1 MSAGAVISHAW
12 DLYKAHW
19 RHLITI
25 SVIVYA
31 LVALFTLLL
40 IVLLGDLG
48 AFIAAFVTLAGVY
61 WLQGALV
68 IAIDDIRDGSADLS
82 VRETLERVRPRLNT
96 LSIAALLIT
105 VALIVSAF
113 IIFIGFILFIIP
125 GLLLFAGFLFLLVR
139 WLLVV
144 PVIMLERRGVIAALD
159 RSSELVKGHG
169 WSVLG
174 VIALTVVIL
183 IGVGIAIPVA
193 LSPLNNDIQTP
204 IANLVS
210 STLTA
215 PFVALAWTLTYFA
228 LRDLKEPE
236 PVPAL
241 AA

>member
-1 MSAGAVISHAW
+1 VSAGAVIGQAW
-12 DLYKAHW
+12 ELYKAHF
-19 RHLITI
+19 RHLVSI
-25 SVIVYA
+25 SLIVYT
-31 LVALFTLLL
+31 LVALLTLVL

-48 AFIAAFVTLAGVY
+48 GFIAGFVTLAGVY

-68 IAIDDIRDGSADLS
+68 IAIEDIRDGKADLS
-82 VRETLERVRPRLNT
+82 VRETLERVRPRINT

-105 VALIVSAF
+105 VALVISAF

-125 GLLLFAGFLFLLVR
+125 GLLLLVGFLFLLVR

-144 PVIMLERRGVIAALD
+144 PIIMLERRGVIAALD

-169 WSVLG
+169 WSVLW

-183 IGVGIAIPVA
+183 IGVGIAISIA
-193 LSPLNNDIQTP
+193 LSPLNNDIQAP
-204 IANLVS
+204 IGNLVS

-228 LRDLKEPE
+228 LRDVKQVEP
-236 PVPAL
+236 ASI
-241 AA
+241 AAA

>member
-1 MSAGAVISHAW
+1 VSAGAVISQAW
-12 DLYKAHW
+12 ELYKAHF
-19 RHLITI
+19 RHLVSI
-25 SVIVYA
+25 SLIVYA
-31 LVALFTLLL
+31 LVALLTLVL

-48 AFIAAFVTLAGVY
+48 GFIAGFVTLAGVY

-68 IAIDDIRDGSADLS
+68 IAIDDIRDGKADLS
-82 VRETLERVRPRLNT
+82 VRETLERVRPRMNT

-105 VALIVSAF
+105 VALVISAF

-125 GLLLFAGFLFLLVR
+125 GLLLLVGFLFLLVR

-144 PVIMLERRGVIAALD
+144 PIIMLERRGVIAALD
-159 RSSELVKGHG
+159 RSTELVKGHG
-169 WSVLG
+169 WSVLW

-183 IGVGIAIPVA
+183 IGVGIGISIA
-193 LSPLNNDIQTP
+193 LSPLNNDIQAP
-204 IANLVS
+204 IGNLVS

-228 LRDLKEPE
+228 LRDVKQVEPASI
-236 PVPAL
+236 V

>member
-1 MSAGAVISHAW
+1 VSAGAVISQSW
-12 DLYKAHW
+12 ELYKAHFH
-19 RHLITI
+19 HLVSI
-25 SVIVYA
+25 SLIVYV
-31 LVALFTLLL
+31 LVALLTLVL

-48 AFIAAFVTLAGVY
+48 GFIAGFVTLAGVY

-68 IAIDDIRDGSADLS
+68 IAIEDIRDGKADLS
-82 VRETLERVRPRLNT
+82 VRETLERVRPRMNT

-105 VALIVSAF
+105 VALVVSAF

-125 GLLLFAGFLFLLVR
+125 GLLLLVGFLFLLVR

-144 PVIMLERRGVIAALD
+144 PIIMLERRGVIAAFD

-174 VIALTVVIL
+174 VIALTVVVL
-183 IGVGIAIPVA
+183 IGVGIAISIA
-193 LSPLNNDIQTP
+193 LSPLNNDIQAP
-204 IANLVS
+204 IGNLVS

-228 LRDLKEPE
+228 LRDVKQVEP
-236 PVPAL
+236 ASI
-241 AA
+241 AAA

>member
-1 MSAGAVISHAW
+1 
-12 DLYKAHW
+12 
-19 RHLITI
+19 
-25 SVIVYA
+25 VIVFA

-68 IAIDDIRDGSADLS
+68 IAIDDIRDGSTDLS
-82 VRETLERVRPRLNT
+82 VRETLERVRPLINT

-113 IIFIGFILFIIP
+113 IIFIGFILFILP
-125 GLLLFAGFLFLLVR
+125 GLLLLVGFLFLLVR

-183 IGVGIAIPVA
+183 IGVGIAISVA

-228 LRDLKEPE
+228 LRDLKELE

-241 AA
+241 AV

>member
-1 MSAGAVISHAW
+1 VSPGAVISHAW
-12 DLYKAHW
+12 GLYRAHW
-19 RHLITI
+19 RHLISI
-25 SVIVYA
+25 SLIVYA
-31 LVALFTLLL
+31 LVALLTLFLV
-40 IVLLGDLG
+40 VLLGDPG
-48 AFIAAFVTLAGVY
+48 GFIAAFVTLAGVY

-68 IAIDDIRDGSADLS
+68 IAIDDIRDGRADLS
-82 VRETLERVRPRLNT
+82 LRETLERVQPRINT
-96 LSIAALLIT
+96 LSLAALLIA
-105 VALIVSAF
+105 VALVVSAF

-125 GLLLFAGFLFLLVR
+125 GLLLLVGFLFLLVR

-183 IGVGIAIPVA
+183 FGVAIAISIA
-193 LSPLNNDIQTP
+193 LSPLDNDIQTP

-228 LRDLKEPE
+228 LRDSKSVEPT
-236 PVPAL
+236 PV
-241 AA
+241 AAA